1 MSHHTATRRP
11 AVPGRAARKA
21 LLLAAAALPLGAAA
35 GPTIEFGSGSNL
47 NITYSL
53 QGWLQGRGFTSSDNG
68 ARSWDMF
75 LRRNR
80 LTFSG
85 QYNDQIGFYAQL
97 EASGDSR
104 GGADDRS
111 VFFRDAYISFDY
123 SDELRFIAGR
133 FKNAFS
139 RENLE
144 ACLEPLTMDRAE
156 VLSYTPFAGTR
167 DTGVA
172 VWGNLF
178 NARVQYR
185 LMVADG
191 REGSY
196 VPKDSPRVTGRV
208 HVSLWDPEFNYGYLG
223 TYLGTQK
230 VLTIGAAY
238 DTQKDVAWA
247 NYLSR
252 ADVKSY
258 KATTLDAFMELPH
271 ATGVYTLSA
280 ATFKYDTGGAFGQS
294 PDPELNANSDLK
306 GWYLKAG
313 YMLPSKVGPGRLQL
327 FGRHERLD
335 YAVKTGIA
343 QYYDNTWNSLG
354 AHYYFDGQ
362 RIKVSAELAKV
373 RFDTP
378 HPLNQALRD
387 YRQATLGVQLI
398 F

>member
-1 MSHHTATRRP
+1 MNRKPASGRRAGTGP
-11 AVPGRAARKA
+11 AARTAA
-21 LLLAAAALPLGAAA
+21 LAFAAALPLAAAA
-35 GPTIEFGSGSNL
+35 GPTIEFGTGSTL

-53 QGWLQGRGFTSSDNG
+53 QGWAQERGYTSVTN
-68 ARSWDMF
+68 AAPTTDMF

-85 QYNDQIGFYAQL
+85 QYNDHVAFYAQL

-111 VFFRDAYISFDY
+111 VFFRDAYVSFDY

-133 FKNAFS
+133 FKNTFS

-178 NARVQYR
+178 GAKLQYR

-191 REGSY
+191 REGDY
-196 VPKDSPRVTGRV
+196 VAKDKPRITARV

-230 VLTIGAAY
+230 VLTFGAAY
-238 DTQKDVAWA
+238 DTQKDVAFA

-252 ADVKSY
+252 ADAKDY
-258 KATTLDAFMELPH
+258 KATTVDAFMELPH
-271 ATGVYTLSA
+271 STGVYTVSA
-280 ATFKYDTGGAFGQS
+280 AVFKYDTGGAFGQS
-294 PDPELNANSDLK
+294 PDPQLGVNSDLK

-313 YMLPSKVGPGRLQL
+313 YMLPTKVGPGRLQF
-327 FGRHERLD
+327 FGRHEKLD
-335 YAVKTGIA
+335 YGVKTGIA
-343 QYYDNTWNSLG
+343 EYYDNTWNSLG
-354 AHYYFDGQ
+354 ANYYLDGQ
-362 RIKVSAELAKV
+362 RLKISAELAQI
-373 RFDTP
+373 RFATP
-378 HPLNQALRD
+378 HPVNQSLRD
-387 YRQATLGVQLI
+387 YRQATLGLQLI